1 MNWLDVVIVIVIAWF
16 TFAAF
21 GAGII
26 REVITVI
33 AFVVAVLAAGFYYDD
48 LAENV
53 LLFID
58 DDIAANVAAFVVL
71 FGSVALGGQL
81 AAFLLKQIAGLLRL
95 GWLDHMAGAAFGL
108 LKGLILVEMF
118 LILFTTFP
126 YLGLDAT
133 IRGSAIAPL
142 FLDGGPILLKL
153 LPGTFDDAVDAY

>member
-1 MNWLDVVIVIVIAWF
+1 MNWLDPAIVIVIAWF

-81 AAFLLKQIAGLLRL
+81 AAILLKQMVGLLRL
-95 GWLDHMAGAAFGL
+95 GWLDHLAGAAFGL

-142 FLDGGPILLKL
+142 FLNGGPVLLKL
-153 LPGTFDDAVDAY
+153 LPGNFDDAVDAF

>member
-33 AFVVAVLAAGFYYDD
+33 ASVLAVLAAGFYYDD

-58 DDIAANVAAFVVL
+58 DDVAANVAAFGVL

-81 AAFLLKQIAGLLRL
+81 AALLLKQMVSLLRL
-95 GWLDHMAGAAFGL
+95 GWLDHLAGAAFGF

-142 FLDGGPILLKL
+142 FLDGGPVLLKL
-153 LPGTFDDAVDAY
+153 LPSNFDDAVDAF

>member
-1 MNWLDVVIVIVIAWF
+1 MNWLDVAIVLVIAWF

-26 REVITVI
+26 REVVTVI

-58 DDIAANVAAFVVL
+58 DDI
-71 FGSVALGGQL
+71 
-81 AAFLLKQIAGLLRL
+81 
-95 GWLDHMAGAAFGL
+95 
-108 LKGLILVEMF
+108 VEVF

-126 YLGLDAT
+126 YLGLDST

-142 FLDGGPILLKL
+142 FLDGGPVLLKL
-153 LPGTFDDAVDAY
+153 LPGEFDAAVDAF

>member
-1 MNWLDVVIVIVIAWF
+1 MNWLDVAIVLVIAWF
-16 TFAAF
+16 TFAAY

-33 AFVVAVLAAGFYYDD
+33 AFVVAVLATGFYYDD

-53 LLFID
+53 LLFIN

-81 AAFLLKQIAGLLRL
+81 AAILLKHMVSLLRL
-95 GWLDHMAGAAFGL
+95 GWLDHLAGAVFGL
-108 LKGLILVEMF
+108 LKGLILVEVF

-126 YLGLDAT
+126 YLGLDST

-153 LPGTFDDAVDAY
+153 LPGEFDDAVGAF

>member
-1 MNWLDVVIVIVIAWF
+1 MNWLDAVMVIVIAWF

-21 GAGII
+21 RAGII
-26 REVITVI
+26 REVVTVI
-33 AFVVAVLAAGFYYDD
+33 ALVVGVLAAGFYYDD

-58 DDIAANVAAFVVL
+58 DDTAANVTAFVVL
-71 FGSVALGGQL
+71 FGSMALGGQL
-81 AAFLLKQIAGLLRL
+81 AAILLKHVAGLLAL
-95 GWLDHMAGAAFGL
+95 GWLDHLAGAAFGL
-108 LKGLILVEMF
+108 LKGLILVEVF

-142 FLDGGPILLKL
+142 FLDGGPALLKL
-153 LPGTFDDAVDAY
+153 LPGEFNSAVEAF

>member
-33 AFVVAVLAAGFYYDD
+33 ASVLAVLAAGFYYDD

-58 DDIAANVAAFVVL
+58 DDVAANVAAFGVL

-81 AAFLLKQIAGLLRL
+81 AALLLKQMVSLLRL
-95 GWLDHMAGAAFGL
+95 GWLDHLAGAAFGL

-142 FLDGGPILLKL
+142 FLDGGPVLLKL
-153 LPGTFDDAVDAY
+153 LPSNFDDAVDAF

>member
-1 MNWLDVVIVIVIAWF
+1 MNWLDVAIVIVIAWF

-26 REVITVI
+26 REVVTVI
-33 AFVVAVLAAGFYYDD
+33 AFLVAVLAAGFYYDD

-58 DDIAANVAAFVVL
+58 DDTAANVAAFVVL
-71 FGSVALGGQL
+71 FGSVVLGGQL
-81 AAFLLKQIAGLLRL
+81 AATLLKRMASLLRL
-95 GWLDHMAGAAFGL
+95 GWLDHLAGAALGL

-126 YLGLDAT
+126 YLGLDGT

-142 FLDGGPILLKL
+142 FLDGGPVLLKL
-153 LPGTFDDAVDAY
+153 LPGKFDDAVDAF

>member
-1 MNWLDVVIVIVIAWF
+1 MNWLDVAIVIVIAWF
-16 TFAAF
+16 TFAAY

-26 REVITVI
+26 REVVTVI

-53 LLFID
+53 LLFIN
-58 DDIAANVAAFVVL
+58 DDIAASVAAFVVL
-71 FGSVALGGQL
+71 FGSVVLGGQL
-81 AAFLLKQIAGLLRL
+81 AAILLKHMVSLLRL
-95 GWLDHMAGAAFGL
+95 GWLDHLAGAAFGL

-126 YLGLDAT
+126 YLGLDST

-142 FLDGGPILLKL
+142 FLDGGPVLLKL
-153 LPGTFDDAVDAY
+153 LPGEFDHAVNAF

>member
-1 MNWLDVVIVIVIAWF
+1 MNWLDAAIVIVIAWF

-21 GAGII
+21 RAGII
-26 REVITVI
+26 REVVTVI
-33 AFVVAVLAAGFYYDD
+33 ALVVGVLAAGFYYDD

-58 DDIAANVAAFVVL
+58 DDTAANVTAFVVL
-71 FGSVALGGQL
+71 FGAMALGGQL
-81 AAFLLKQIAGLLRL
+81 AAILLKQVAGLLAL
-95 GWLDHMAGAAFGL
+95 GWLDHLAGAAFGF
-108 LKGLILVEMF
+108 LKGLILVEVF

-142 FLDGGPILLKL
+142 FLDGGPVLLKL
-153 LPGTFDDAVDAY
+153 LPGEFNSAVEAF

>member
-1 MNWLDVVIVIVIAWF
+1 MNWLDAAIVIVIAWF

-21 GAGII
+21 RAGII
-26 REVITVI
+26 REVVTVI
-33 AFVVAVLAAGFYYDD
+33 ALVVGVLAAGFYYDD

-58 DDIAANVAAFVVL
+58 DDTAANVAAFVVL
-71 FGSVALGGQL
+71 FGSTALGGQL
-81 AAFLLKQIAGLLRL
+81 AAILLKHVAGFLAL
-95 GWLDHMAGAAFGL
+95 GWLDHLAGAAFGL
-108 LKGLILVEMF
+108 LKGLILVEVF

-142 FLDGGPILLKL
+142 FLDGGPALLKL
-153 LPGTFDDAVDAY
+153 LPGEFNSAVEAF

>member
-1 MNWLDVVIVIVIAWF
+1 MNWLDVAIVIVIAWF

-21 GAGII
+21 RAGII
-26 REVITVI
+26 REVVTVI
-33 AFVVAVLAAGFYYDD
+33 ALVVGVLAAGFYYDD

-58 DDIAANVAAFVVL
+58 DDTAANVTAFVVL
-71 FGSVALGGQL
+71 FGATALGGQL
-81 AAFLLKQIAGLLRL
+81 AAILLKHVAGFLAL
-95 GWLDHMAGAAFGL
+95 GWLDHLAGAAFGL
-108 LKGLILVEMF
+108 LKGLILVEVF

-142 FLDGGPILLKL
+142 FLDGGPALLKL
-153 LPGTFDDAVDAY
+153 LPGEFNSAVEAF